1 MDLRTSNAFLQEGM
15 TIWFWL
21 NQGPSVR
28 PWVYTQ
34 TQPPW
39 WSSPPIETQ
48 GVTLRLPTPGINA
61 LPAGGNPWFLAA
73 AKLSP
78 RGVGLVNP

>member
-15 TIWFWL
+15 TIWFFL

-34 TQPPW
+34 NQPPGG
-39 WSSPPIETQ
+39 PVRPMAQ

-78 RGVGLVNP
+78 EAWLVSP